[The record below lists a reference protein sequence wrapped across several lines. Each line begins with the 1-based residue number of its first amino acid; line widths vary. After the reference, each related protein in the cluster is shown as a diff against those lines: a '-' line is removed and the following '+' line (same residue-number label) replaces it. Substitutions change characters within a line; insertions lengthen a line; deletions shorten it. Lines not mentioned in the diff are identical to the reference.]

1 MCSTP
6 FKKHLLFRDLWTHTL
21 SPRYHECPSIGRD
34 ELASVSADAASPR
47 GPRLHRSFARSH
59 EMKDYNAEAERL
71 SMMSPHYIHEDV
83 GNVEVTLDMMCPER
97 MPYYAKNALIMARTQ
112 SIL

>member
-1 MCSTP
+1 
-6 FKKHLLFRDLWTHTL
+6 
-21 SPRYHECPSIGRD
+21 
-34 ELASVSADAASPR
+34 
-47 GPRLHRSFARSH
+47 
-59 EMKDYNAEAERL
+59 MKDYNAEAERL